1 MRDELDF
8 QGYVMSDFFATHS
21 GLFAINA
28 GLDLNMPSY
37 LSEAAFNHSYFQCGF
52 LVFVMELFLN
62 GG

>member
-1 MRDELDF
+1 
-8 QGYVMSDFFATHS
+8 MSDFFATHS

-28 GLDLNMPSY
+28 GLDLNMPGY